1 MTFQEI
7 QTLLKHNSDASSW
20 QVVSK
25 TNGSIGYCL
34 EDVNLRIALSSI
46 QIGKDPHLEIDIL
59 YGATTLLSFVV
70 PSPNKHDE
78 KSRFDNAL
86 GLTIAR
92 MVHGKN

>member
-25 TNGSIGYCL
+25 TNASFGYCL
-34 EDVNLRIALSSI
+34 EDVNLRIALLSI
-46 QIGKDPHLEIDIL
+46 QIGKDPHIEIDIL
-59 YGATTLLSFVV
+59 YGATTLFSFVI
-70 PSPNKHDE
+70 PSANDRDE

-92 MVHGKN
+92 MVHSKD